1 MGILDSRDAGS
12 LQSSFRPEVILSD
25 PKRGG
30 SRDISELKQR
40 LGLKKGATPGAQPR
54 ANGATGVT
62 PPPGMMP
69 PPGMHVPPQAPPQP
83 VIPNAAED
91 PFGAMNA
98 MAAVHTVQRAPEI
111 VIVNDGRPVE
121 NVGASGRGTSI
132 AKIVAPAVVAL
143 AIGVGIGQI
152 AKGANLYNQGLKDSR
167 TILGDDKAPSTVKNV
182 KKSLSELDGVLDE
195 MKTRNGYR
203 PDTDADKKL
212 AELAARLDVK
222 SGTVFRTAS
231 AVDPEVAGQIM
242 AFYAGVVEV
251 KGMLDTHEK
260 AAKFD
265 DLALA
270 AGKAAGAAAA
280 VKETEN
286 AALAGAGAVR
296 YGALIQA
303 PTESDHSDLG
313 VKLVEL
319 GPPYCGG
326 PNPVVG
332 GKCENN
338 EQPTAYAY
346 RSEPGAPVWTKGDL
360 HTQGSDNVP
369 TKKLLLLL
377 PSGTRDA
384 LIRGGEAGASEVFYV
399 KRLKALTDRAKKL
412 IEEANKLEQRLQVEA
427 NKGSRFSFFL

>member
-1 MGILDSRDAGS
+1 
-12 LQSSFRPEVILSD
+12 LSD

-54 ANGATGVT
+54 NNGAAGVL

-69 PPGMHVPPQAPPQP
+69 PPGMNVPPPAPPQP

-98 MAAVHTVQRAPEI
+98 MAAVGTVQRAPEI
-111 VIVNDGRPVE
+111 IIVNDGKPVE
-121 NVGASGRGTSI
+121 NVGASGRGASI
-132 AKIVAPAVVAL
+132 VKIVAPAVVAL
-143 AIGVGIGQI
+143 ALGVGIGQI

-212 AELAARLDVK
+212 AEITVRLDVK
-222 SGTVFRTAS
+222 AGTVFRTAG
-231 AVDPEVAGQIM
+231 AIDPEVSSQIM
-242 AFYAGVVEV
+242 AFYAGIAEV

-280 VKETEN
+280 VTEGEN

-296 YGALIQA
+296 YGALMQA
-303 PTESDHSDLG
+303 PTAADGGEFG
-313 VKLVEL
+313 VKIVEL
-319 GPPYCGG
+319 GPPYCGASLA
-326 PNPVVG
+326 NS
-332 GKCENN
+332 GKCDNN
-338 EQPTAYAY
+338 EQPSAYAY
-346 RSEPGAPVWTKGDL
+346 RGEPGAAWTKGDL
-360 HTQGSDNVP
+360 QAQGSESVP
-369 TKKLLLLL
+369 TKKLVLLL
-377 PSGTRDA
+377 PNGMRDA
-384 LIRGGEAGASEVFYV
+384 LIKGTQASASEAYYV
-399 KRLKALTDRAKKL
+399 KRLKTVADRTKKL
-412 IEEANKLEQRLQVEA
+412 IDDANKLEQRLQAESS
-427 NKGSRFSFFL
+427 KSSRFNFFL